1 MCAAARLAT
10 IVPTTRRP
18 PNQTDRD
25 RGPSLTKTTSH
36 RSELNMK
43 VVPLGDKLVVRRLE
57 TDATTSGGIVLPDSA
72 REKPQQGRVV
82 SVGDGKLLADG
93 SRAAHDVSEG
103 DRVLFSAYSGSEVTV
118 DAEELLIMSEDD
130 ILAIVG

>member
-1 MCAAARLAT
+1 
-10 IVPTTRRP
+10 
-18 PNQTDRD
+18 
-25 RGPSLTKTTSH
+25 
-36 RSELNMK
+36 MK

-103 DRVLFSAYSGSEVTV
+103 DRVLFSANSGSEVTV